1 MVNNAVIVPVA
12 VLASI
17 CVAMFVF
24 VWWWFP
30 RHYRK
35 GVKQDM
41 DIIDSDR
48 AGRER
53 VHNDMEGGGNG
64 EPPRKRTLEEHI
76 AIARENIRRGHNPAA
91 I

>member
-35 GVKQDM
+35 GVNQDM
-41 DIIDSDR
+41 AIIDAER
-48 AGRER
+48 AGRDATHGEL
-53 VHNDMEGGGNG
+53 EGADA
-64 EPPRKRTLEEHI
+64 EPARPKTLEEHI
-76 AIARENIRRGHNPAA
+76 AIARENLRKGRSAPQVY
-91 I
+91 